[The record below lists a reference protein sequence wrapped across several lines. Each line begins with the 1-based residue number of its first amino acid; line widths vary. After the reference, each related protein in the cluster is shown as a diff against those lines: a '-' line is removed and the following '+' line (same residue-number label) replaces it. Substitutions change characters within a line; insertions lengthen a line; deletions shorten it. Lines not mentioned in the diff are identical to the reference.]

1 MSFDESDAREDTLK
15 LDFANP
21 EFITRNIDY
30 KRNFEEYNIIN
41 EECRTRMIHTSCDQ
55 VCFYVYCVLKAY
67 EALKEI
73 PTIVVYGG
81 GGVMGS
87 SVIHALIEMGCKP
100 LLKVYARDPV
110 IVQKWLDAGVRSTI
124 KFEKNAKLDIM
135 IICSNIMSFS
145 QLCRDVG
152 HCLKPTTFVIS
163 TVFSLQ
169 RKRIFNLFEAPGVVR
184 TFVERKMSKRKKF
197 SSAKLLLYR
206 KDSTRS
212 IFLVVENFM
221 VLLGIEP
228 AIARELC
235 FDLFLGRNNV
245 HDVSLPVSRADN
257 HFGGGELKPLSVIP
271 CDVLEPSDYDSQ
283 SPASFMSSV
292 SPCASSSDMFTPIKP
307 GISHASSD
315 DLSSYSPQPP
325 GSPSLP
331 SINSHFGSRPN
342 TSEKTMQLKNL
353 SVMIQNLEVSYGIS
367 FSNELT
373 KHIGEVK
380 LPSLNAIRASKV
392 LNPVIRQHVK
402 HIKKNRRGSTR
413 DVMKTPKHTGKISG
427 YLDGDTLLRIF
438 SCDKKAA
445 PDVKTSDFL
454 EYINSL
460 SDSDGDDDIDNID
473 VALERMHSVSGD
485 IFDNEASD
493 SNYIVKNNP
502 GISGLSRMES
512 DIFIGREEGKRFNVP
527 SVIKEIV
534 TTS

>member
-1 MSFDESDAREDTLK
+1 
-15 LDFANP
+15 
-21 EFITRNIDY
+21 
-30 KRNFEEYNIIN
+30 
-41 EECRTRMIHTSCDQ
+41 
-55 VCFYVYCVLKAY
+55 
-67 EALKEI
+67 
-73 PTIVVYGG
+73 
-81 GGVMGS
+81 
-87 SVIHALIEMGCKP
+87 
-100 LLKVYARDPV
+100 
-110 IVQKWLDAGVRSTI
+110 
-124 KFEKNAKLDIM
+124 
-135 IICSNIMSFS
+135 
-145 QLCRDVG
+145 
-152 HCLKPTTFVIS
+152 
-163 TVFSLQ
+163 
-169 RKRIFNLFEAPGVVR
+169 
-184 TFVERKMSKRKKF
+184 
-197 SSAKLLLYR
+197 
-206 KDSTRS
+206 
-212 IFLVVENFM
+212 
-221 VLLGIEP
+221 
-228 AIARELC
+228 
-235 FDLFLGRNNV
+235 
-245 HDVSLPVSRADN
+245 
-257 HFGGGELKPLSVIP
+257 
-271 CDVLEPSDYDSQ
+271 
-283 SPASFMSSV
+283 
-292 SPCASSSDMFTPIKP
+292 
-307 GISHASSD
+307 
-315 DLSSYSPQPP
+315 
-325 GSPSLP
+325 
-331 SINSHFGSRPN
+331 
-342 TSEKTMQLKNL
+342 MQLKNL

-512 DIFIGREEGKRFNVP
+512 DIFIGKEEGKRFNVP